1 MMRLNHRASIFLLVT
16 TVSIA
21 LTPIYSQDSERSVR
35 NIRVK
40 KLSQNWKGKTI
51 TLIMIDDEEVTG
63 KLIKA
68 DFSNFQIE
76 DDETERIIPI
86 SQVQAV
92 KLSPG
97 AAEFALTCI
106 TGGLGYGLFWG
117 FISLSAPETKQE
129 TQIMTGLL
137 GMGIGSWLGFNTFYR
152 EDVIVLD

>member
-1 MMRLNHRASIFLLVT
+1 MRLYHRASIFLLVT

-40 KLSQNWKGKTI
+40 KLSQNWKDKTI

-97 AAEFALTCI
+97 ATEFALTCI

-129 TQIMTGLL
+129 TQIITGLL

-152 EDVIVLD
+152 EDVIVLN